1 MSAEVLT
8 RAEHWR
14 QLQGHPRN
22 GTLEIDAGG
31 SIWHTGDMPWWDIAL
46 GAGFVILAL
55 LVWLL
60 KPQSRA
66 AVPVHGQ
73 GTMDDVQRLVS
84 EGQKISA
91 IKIYRRI
98 HGVGLKEAKEAVDAM
113 SP

>member
-1 MSAEVLT
+1 
-8 RAEHWR
+8 
-14 QLQGHPRN
+14 
-22 GTLEIDAGG
+22 
-31 SIWHTGDMPWWDIAL
+31 MPWWDIAL

-66 AVPVHGQ
+66 VVPVQGQ

-84 EGQKISA
+84 EGQKIAA

-98 HGVGLKEAKEAVDAM
+98 HGASLREAKEAIEAM
-113 SP
+113 EP

>member
-1 MSAEVLT
+1 
-8 RAEHWR
+8 
-14 QLQGHPRN
+14 
-22 GTLEIDAGG
+22 
-31 SIWHTGDMPWWDIAL
+31 MPWWDIAL

-66 AVPVHGQ
+66 AVPVQGQ

-84 EGQKISA
+84 EGQKIAA

-98 HGVGLKEAKEAVDAM
+98 HGASLREAKEAIEAM
-113 SP
+113 EP